1 MIACCCIVVHFSDIP
16 SFVKQLWRQL
26 LRSRERSCGG
36 CERKLPSGG
45 GIGWEELCEEELR
58 DMCKAAGLPVRA
70 NSSKKWLAMPELR
83 EVLLAD
89 LFPDLKLRRR
99 GSGLMASYRNN
110 MCNGNEGLFLLQN
123 MFQLL

>member
-58 DMCKAAGLPVRA
+58 EMCKAAGLRAMVTAAGLPVRA

-89 LFPDLKLRRR
+89 LFPEAEKAGKWFDGKL
-99 GSGLMASYRNN
+99 
-110 MCNGNEGLFLLQN
+110 
-123 MFQLL
+123 